1 MKENTR
7 SNPIFVTG
15 APRSGTTWVGKMLAL
30 SKNIGY
36 IHEPFNTDH
45 NIGRISKQ
53 FDYRFQYIEIDEK
66 SKYEKLFIDLIDFKY
81 NLNNAINSVKTLQD
95 FGNKIREFGQT
106 AQNRIFNRR
115 PLIKDPIGIF
125 SVPWFCK
132 RFDALPVITIRHPGA
147 VISSFKRLNWQI
159 EFSSIYNQKLLMDNY
174 LSSFKNNLENRLN
187 SENDPIENGILLWNI
202 IYYVVIQY
210 QKEYPNWYFIRHEDI
225 SRRPLELFKNLYNKL
240 GIEFSPH
247 IKKEIDLSTSSKNI
261 SEVPENSNAMF
272 IKIDSIKNLNNW
284 KLRLTKDEIER
295 IRLGTDKFASH
306 YYSDDE
312 W

>member
-1 MKENTR
+1 MKENIR

-45 NIGRISKQ
+45 NIGRIAKQ
-53 FDYRFQYIEIDEK
+53 FDYRFQYIELGKK
-66 SKYEKLFIDLIDFKY
+66 SKYEKLFKDVMDFKY
-81 NLNNAINSVKTLQD
+81 NLNNAIKSVATLSD
-95 FGNKIREFGQT
+95 FGYKIREFGQT
-106 AQNRIFNRR
+106 AQNRVLNRR

-125 SVPWFCK
+125 ATPWLFT

-159 EFSSIYNQKLLMDNY
+159 DFSSIYNQKLLMDNY
-174 LSSFKNNLENRLN
+174 LSSFKDNLENRLN
-187 SENDPIENGILLWNI
+187 SANDPIENGILLWNI
-202 IYYVVIQY
+202 IYYVIIQY
-210 QKEYPNWYFIRHEDI
+210 QKEYPNWIFIRHEDI
-225 SRRPLELFKNLYNKL
+225 SRKPVELFKKLYDKL
-240 GIEFSPH
+240 GIEFSPY
-247 IKKEIDLSTSSKNI
+247 IKKQIDSTSSPKNI
-261 SEVPENSNAMF
+261 SEVPEDSNAMF
-272 IKIDSIKNLNNW
+272 ITIDSMKNLNNW
-284 KLRLTKDEIER
+284 KSRLTEDEIER
-295 IRLGTDKFASH
+295 IKIGTDKFVSH